1 MMDDYAK
8 LLIVQSGL
16 EKESSSN
23 SRHWTGL
30 SVNET
35 IRQCIL
41 IGWNEKAE
49 KVRSEFKVPDKR

>member
-1 MMDDYAK
+1 MVDDHIR
-8 LLIVQSGL
+8 LLVFQQQLEQDSAASG
-16 EKESSSN
+16 K
-23 SRHWTGL
+23 TFVGL

-41 IGWNEKAE
+41 AGMDKKAE